1 MTVVV
6 GVKDTSGARAALQV
20 AAQEARFRGSR
31 LIAVKAYH
39 EGSTFG
45 APAGRPLSTLG
56 KEEDMLAA
64 AGELLRDAVCDALGD
79 EADQVDMRVVA
90 GPAGRRL
97 VDVAREMDAEL
108 IVLAAR
114 GNGAEWLLGTVSQFV
129 LRNAPCPVLIVP
141 ETVKRSA
148 QPAGSAPAQHSR

>member
-31 LIAVKAYH
+31 LVAVKAYH

-114 GNGAEWLLGTVSQFV
+114 GNGAGWLLGTVSQFV

-148 QPAGSAPAQHSR
+148 QPAGSASAQHSR